1 MSGHSYDLLLT
12 NAHVLC
18 MDQAFTQ
25 HPQGFI
31 AVAGTDIAAVGPM
44 TALPVDAAATVHI
57 DCTDCAVLPGLV
69 NAHTHLPMVYFRGMA
84 DDLPLRAWLEQHI
97 WPAEKK
103 FLNPA
108 FVYEATLF
116 AAAECI
122 KCGVTCV
129 NDMYLFAADVAR
141 ACAAAG
147 LRAFVGE
154 GVIDNA
160 TPSAPTWRDGVR
172 LTRELIAAYKDH
184 PLITPTVCA
193 HAPYSC
199 SVDLLQTLSA
209 LAQEHRLLFHTHMS
223 ETFDEADSIDWAPNE
238 ESPAHAMQ
246 RIGVLGPR
254 MIAAHCVWV
263 DDHDL
268 GHMRQQGCSV
278 AHCPTSNA
286 KLGSG
291 IAPVHSMVEASV
303 PVGLGTDGAASN
315 NNLNLWEE
323 LHMAAVLAKGV
334 YKSAEVVPAPIALS
348 FATNQGAAALGASHF
363 GTLAAGKRA
372 DIVVTELSGLHLAP
386 RYPHAGAVPSHLVY
400 SAQAADVRDTIING
414 EVLLREHKLTRLDEA
429 ELKAKAR
436 AWVAANF

>member
-12 NAHVLC
+12 GAHVLC
-18 MDQAFTQ
+18 MDA
-25 HPQGFI
+25 
-31 AVAGTDIAAVGPM
+31 AGTQYPDGYVAVRGANIAALGAM
-44 TALPVDAAATVHI
+44 SALPADVAAATRL
-57 DCTDCAVLPGLV
+57 DCSGCVVLPGLI
-69 NAHTHLPMVYFRGMA
+69 NAHTHLPMSYFRGMA
-84 DDLPLRAWLEQHI
+84 DDLLLMDWLEQHI

-103 FLNPA
+103 FLNPQ

-122 KCGVTCV
+122 KGGVTCV

-141 ACAAAG
+141 GCNDAG

-154 GVIDNA
+154 GVIDAA

-172 LTRELIAAYKDH
+172 LTRELIAAYANH
-184 PLITPTVCA
+184 PLITPVVCA
-193 HAPYSC
+193 HAPYTC
-199 SVDLLQTLSA
+199 SVELLRSLHG
-209 LAQEHRLLFHTHMS
+209 LAEQHGLLFHTHMS
-223 ETFDEADSIDWAPNE
+223 ETFAEADGIDWAPNE
-238 ESPAHAMQ
+238 ESPVHAMQ
-246 RIGVLGPR
+246 RVGVLGPR

-268 GHMRQQGCSV
+268 HHMQDQGCAV
-278 AHCPTSNA
+278 AHCPSSNL

-323 LHMAAVLAKGV
+323 LHLSALLAKGV
-334 YKSAEVVPAPIALS
+334 YKSADVVPATMALS
-348 FATNQGAAALGASHF
+348 FATSQGAAALGCEHIGS
-363 GTLAAGKRA
+363 LAPGKRA
-372 DIVVTELSGLHLAP
+372 DLAVVELDGLHLTP
-386 RYPHAGAVPSHLVY
+386 RYPHANAVAGHLVY
-400 SAQAADVRDTIING
+400 STQAADVRDTIING
-414 EVLLREHKLTRLDEA
+414 QVLLRNRQLTQLDEQ

>member
-18 MDQAFTQ
+18 MDPAFTQ
-25 HPQGFI
+25 HPQGYV

-44 TALPVDAAATVHI
+44 AQLPPDTAATLRI
-57 DCTDCAVLPGLV
+57 DCANCAVLPGLV

-84 DDLPLRAWLEQHI
+84 DDLPLMTWLEQHI
-97 WPAEKK
+97 WPAEQK

-108 FVYEATLF
+108 FVYESTLF

-141 ACAAAG
+141 ACADAG

-154 GVIDNA
+154 GVINNA

-199 SVDLLQTLSA
+199 SVDLLQTLFA
-209 LAQEHRLLFHTHMS
+209 LAQEYKLLFHTHMS
-223 ETFDEADSIDWAPNE
+223 ETFDEADRIDWAPNE

-254 MIAAHCVWV
+254 MLAAHCVWV

-268 GHMRQQGCSV
+268 RHMREQGCSV

-334 YKSAEVVPAPIALS
+334 YKSAEVVPAPVALS
-348 FATNQGAAALGASHF
+348 FATSQGAAALGASHF
-363 GTLAAGKRA
+363 GVLAAGKRA
-372 DIVVTELSGLHLAP
+372 DIVVAELDGLHLAP
-386 RYPHAGAVPSHLVY
+386 RFPHAGAVPGHLVY

-414 EVLLREHKLTRLDEA
+414 EVLLRERKLTRLDEA
-429 ELKAKAR
+429 ALKAKAR
-436 AWVAANF
+436 AWVAGNF